1 MHSEGYMSVCLSTD
15 ILATGRP
22 MRYANSFRATYEYVK
37 NKILDVLKWLL
48 SRDVSWKQAKNNT
61 GLLV

>member
-1 MHSEGYMSVCLSTD
+1 MHSEGYRSVCLSTD

-48 SRDVSWKQAKNNT
+48 SRDVA
-61 GLLV
+61 